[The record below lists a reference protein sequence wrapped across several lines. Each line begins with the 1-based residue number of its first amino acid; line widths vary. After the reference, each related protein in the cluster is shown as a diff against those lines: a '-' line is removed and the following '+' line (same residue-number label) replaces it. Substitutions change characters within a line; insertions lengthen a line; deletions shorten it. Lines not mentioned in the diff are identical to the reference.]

1 MNRKGQSSG
10 IVSLAQTRD
19 DPRSFVYQNPWISPL
34 DPLPQDTLGSLP
46 PHTGMFLICVSS
58 LFLAA
63 LAQADSNVT
72 AHVPQTAPSDAF
84 KVPADFFGF
93 GWESGS
99 GDHIYFDPNQK
110 AATTCD
116 SGPLCKKN
124 SKDTFYIGPSYFDT
138 FRLFQKNTTAPMSI
152 QAPMGPDMPMNY
164 TVAYVDQ
171 AWKALGSSRVAAI
184 ALGNEPNWYKDS
196 DGNRITAKKYVDDA
210 LKVETRLSQKL
221 EGDSSPVYQIA
232 EIASQGVTKEGNPF
246 NMSVPLSSRFD

>member
-1 MNRKGQSSG
+1 
-10 IVSLAQTRD
+10 
-19 DPRSFVYQNPWISPL
+19 
-34 DPLPQDTLGSLP
+34 
-46 PHTGMFLICVSS
+46 MFSICVSS

-93 GWESGS
+93 GWESGLVPHYNNTISVKAVKTIGKQMDKDPVIRIGGTS

-124 SKDTFYIGPSYFDT
+124 SKDVFYIGPSYFDT
-138 FRLFQKNTTAPMSI
+138 FRLFQRHTTAPMSI

-184 ALGNEPNWYKDS
+184 ALGNEPNWYKDA

-210 LKVETRLSQKL
+210 LKVETRLNQKL

-246 NMSVPLSSRFD
+246 NMSVPLSSNFD